1 MNIRHILTQVRC
13 VMENAMNSLSR
24 KLATAFFSAAV
35 VLTSFVPSQAVQMPA
50 SPQVEKSADV
60 QDVQYR
66 RYYRPG
72 YYPGYRRSGYYG
84 GYRPGWYG
92 GYRGY
97 PYYRRGYRHYDGYWY
112 PLAAF
117 GAGAIIGG
125 AIASQPSYVAP
136 PPPPA
141 YGVSSS
147 HVSWCANRYRSY
159 RAYDNTFQPYNGP
172 RQQCYS
178 PYN

>member
-1 MNIRHILTQVRC
+1 MIG
-13 VMENAMNSLSR
+13 LS
-24 KLATAFFSAAV
+24 KKISAAVLSAAV
-35 VLTSFVPSQAVQMPA
+35 VLTSFLPSEAMPLAAAPKVIQQQEQA
-50 SPQVEKSADV
+50 SSI

-66 RYYRPG
+66 RYYP
-72 YYPGYRRSGYYG
+72 RRG
-84 GYRPGWYG
+84 PGWYG

-97 PYYRRGYRHYDGYWY
+97 PYYRNGYRHYNGYWY

-125 AIASQPSYVAP
+125 AIASQPRYYAP
-136 PPPPA
+136 PPRYAAPRLTA
-141 YGVSSS
+141 A
-147 HVSWCANRYRSY
+147 HVSWCENRYRSY

-178 PYN
+178 PY

>member
-1 MNIRHILTQVRC
+1 
-13 VMENAMNSLSR
+13 MNSLSK
-24 KLATAFFSAAV
+24 KLATAVFSAAV
-35 VLTSFVPSQAVQMPA
+35 VLTSFVPSQAIQMPG
-50 SPQVEKSADV
+50 SPQAEKSSDV
-60 QDVQYR
+60 QNVQYR

-72 YYPGYRRSGYYG
+72 YRHD
-84 GYRPGWYG
+84 YRPGWYG

-97 PYYRRGYRHYDGYWY
+97 PNYHRGYRRYNGYWY

-125 AIASQPSYVAP
+125 AIASQPRYVAP
-136 PPPPA
+136 PPPPQ

-147 HVSWCANRYRSY
+147 HVAWCANRYRSY

-178 PYN
+178 PY

>member
-1 MNIRHILTQVRC
+1 MG
-13 VMENAMNSLSR
+13 LSK
-24 KLATAFFSAAV
+24 KLATAVFSAAV
-35 VLTSFVPSQAVQMPA
+35 VLTSFVPSQAIQMPA
-50 SPQVEKSADV
+50 APQVEKSSAV
-60 QDVQYR
+60 QNVQYR

-72 YYPGYRRSGYYG
+72 MSRLPAAIVPLIAPA
-84 GYRPGWYG
+84 YRPGWYG

-97 PYYRRGYRHYDGYWY
+97 PYYRRGYRHYNGYWY

-125 AIASQPSYVAP
+125 AIASQPRYVE
-136 PPPPA
+136 PPPA
-141 YGVSSS
+141 TSVGSS
-147 HVSWCANRYRSY
+147 HVAWCANRYRSY